1 MKKTFLIGIS
11 IVLALQIANAQSIMF
26 SKNQVWCV
34 IKDINVTKNLSDE
47 EGVFVLDE
55 KSGLEAPYTITYG
68 QNYAKITLDVVY
80 DRKYN
85 YPVSA
90 LFSNESTLS
99 EKKRFSMVSM
109 LVREMEILIKQ
120 IGVQYGKNF
129 EDRR

>member
-1 MKKTFLIGIS
+1 MKKIFLIAIS
-11 IVLALQIANAQSIMF
+11 IVLALQITNAQSIMF
-26 SKNQVWCV
+26 SNNQVWCV
-34 IKDINVTKNLSDE
+34 IKDINVTRNLSDE

-109 LVREMEILIKQ
+109 LVREIEILIKQ

-129 EDRR
+129 EDR

>member
-1 MKKTFLIGIS
+1 MKKIFLIAIS

-26 SKNQVWCV
+26 SNNQVWCV
-34 IKDINVTKNLSDE
+34 IKDINVTRNLSDE

-109 LVREMEILIKQ
+109 LVREIEILIKQ

-129 EDRR
+129 EDR

>member
-1 MKKTFLIGIS
+1 MKKIFLIGIS
-11 IVLALQIANAQSIMF
+11 IVFALQIANAQSIMF
-26 SKNQVWCV
+26 SKNQVWCI
-34 IKDINVTKNLSDE
+34 IKDINVTGNLSDE

-85 YPVSA
+85 YPVAA

>member
-1 MKKTFLIGIS
+1 MKKIFLIAIS

-26 SKNQVWCV
+26 SNNQVWCV
-34 IKDINVTKNLSDE
+34 IKDINVTRNLSDE

-85 YPVSA
+85 YHVSA
-90 LFSNESTLS
+90 IFSNERTL
-99 EKKRFSMVSM
+99 
-109 LVREMEILIKQ
+109 
-120 IGVQYGKNF
+120 
-129 EDRR
+129 